1 MAILVN
7 SFSGESSDKADI
19 SPLIALIPVEGCAA
33 VSYTHLDVYKR
44 QDQPDGRTG
53 LFNLREKQNR
63 LRDQSIFSNRIKEGS
78 ESNEY
83 QTRAGKTE
91 LDSVGKG
98 KDYERKYIDRMGK

>member
-1 MAILVN
+1 M
-7 SFSGESSDKADI
+7 SKSSLQRSTGWKNRIIQFKRKTKSA
-19 SPLIALIPVEGCAA
+19 EGS
-33 VSYTHLDVYKR
+33 VD
-44 QDQPDGRTG
+44 
-53 LFNLREKQNR
+53 
-63 LRDQSIFSNRIKEGS
+63 FSNRIKEGS